1 MDGYHPA
8 EVARALVLYEH
19 EFGARQR
26 AEALF
31 AGHDVDYVEEWT
43 DRLARGT
50 SEALAQ
56 MDQVTTERY
65 VTQALGRCGERA
77 RSWWGR

>member
-1 MDGYHPA
+1 MDDFHPA

-19 EFGARQR
+19 EVGAKQR

-31 AGHDVDYVEEWT
+31 AGHDSNYVEEWT
-43 DRLARGT
+43 DRLAGGICD
-50 SEALAQ
+50 ALAQ
-56 MDQVTTERY
+56 MDQATTERY

-77 RSWWGR
+77 RAWWGR